1 MNRKYQ
7 DFLHKLDGGFVMLK
21 RYKVAAFGMVC
32 ALAAVAGQSVVPQE
46 KTKETDSNCTET
58 VMFEDLNKIEAATAE
73 EVILEK
79 EAVTKQ
85 RVFINES
92 DVKTMEFSTEAQP
105 EIQKEIVEASELDGY
120 VIPTVDEYLNIRS
133 TPSTDS
139 EIVGKLY
146 VGTKAEI
153 LGEEGDWYR
162 IQSGSV
168 EGYVYKS
175 YTLTGKEAEAFAVE
189 NGYIVCNV
197 LTGGLRV
204 RENPGTD
211 ADVLDI
217 AGEGEKFDI
226 VEMVDGWVA
235 VAFEGETAY
244 LSSDY
249 VSVDY
254 VLGEAISIEEEL
266 AAIRAAEEERARQE
280 KARQEESARQEQ
292 AKQQAAASA
301 VANSKVMQTVQ
312 RDSIAA
318 SDEDIY
324 LLACL
329 VHMEAGWEPYEG
341 QLAVANVVLNRLR
354 AGYGSNISEV
364 IYAKGQ
370 FSGAN
375 SGALARILA
384 SGPNQSC
391 ITAAVEAFSG
401 VNNIGDY
408 RHFISARYAK
418 TGSYSEYTL
427 IGNHCFYKN

>member
-1 MNRKYQ
+1 MNSMEE
-7 DFLHKLDGGFVMLK
+7 LVM
-21 RYKVAAFGMVC
+21 RRQYKVAAFGMAC
-32 ALAAVAGQSVVPQE
+32 MLAAVAGQSIVPQE
-46 KTKETDSNCTET
+46 NTENTDYQYTET
-58 VMFEDLNKIEAATAE
+58 TVSSDLDIVEETSTEA
-73 EVILEK
+73 VLLEK
-79 EAVTKQ
+79 EEVEKQ
-85 RVFINES
+85 RVFLNELQ
-92 DVKTMEFSTEAQP
+92 METEEVTSVTEETQP
-105 EIQKEIVEASELDGY
+105 ELLMGEEDASELDGY
-120 VIPTVDEYLNIRS
+120 ILPSVEEYLNIRL

-139 EIVGKLY
+139 EVVGKLY

-153 LGEEGDWYR
+153 LGEEGDWYQ
-162 IQSGSV
+162 ICSGSV
-168 EGYVYKS
+168 EGYVYKP
-175 YTLTGKEAEAFAVE
+175 YTVTGKEAEAFAVE

-217 AGEGEKFDI
+217 VGEGETFDI
-226 VEMVDGWVA
+226 VEVVEGWVA
-235 VAFEGETAY
+235 IAYEGETAY
-244 LSSDY
+244 LSSDF
-249 VSVDY
+249 VRVDY
-254 VLGEAISIEEEL
+254 VLGEAISIQEEQ
-266 AAIRAAEEERARQE
+266 AAIQAAAEEAALQEQARQE
-280 KARQEESARQEQ
+280 
-292 AKQQAAASA
+292 AAASV
-301 VANSKVMQTVQ
+301 VANSKVMETVQ
-312 RDSIAA
+312 RDSVAA

-329 VHMEAGWEPYEG
+329 IHMEAGWEPYEG

-354 AGYGSNISEV
+354 AGYGSNISDV

-375 SGALARILA
+375 SGALASVLA

-408 RHFISARYAK
+408 RNFIAASYAS
-418 TGSYSEYTL
+418 TSSYSEYTM

>member
-1 MNRKYQ
+1 MR
-7 DFLHKLDGGFVMLK
+7 K
-21 RYKVAAFGMVC
+21 RYKVAALGMAC
-32 ALAAVAGQSVVPQE
+32 MLAAAANQSIVPQE
-46 KTKETDSNCTET
+46 KTEKTNHNYTESVVSSNSDMVEEITNET
-58 VMFEDLNKIEAATAE
+58 VL
-73 EVILEK
+73 LEK
-79 EAVTKQ
+79 EEVTKQ
-85 RVFINES
+85 RVFLNES
-92 DVKTMEFSTEAQP
+92 ELEAETEVEIEMETEIEETEIEIKETQP
-105 EIQKEIVEASELDGY
+105 EIVTGEESELDGY
-120 VIPTVDEYLNIRS
+120 VLPKVEEYLNIRLA
-133 TPSTDS
+133 PSTDS

-146 VGTKAEI
+146 VGTKGEI

-162 IQSGSV
+162 ISSGSV
-168 EGYVYKS
+168 EGYVYKP
-175 YTLTGKEAEAFAVE
+175 YTITGKEAEKFAVE
-189 NGYIVCNV
+189 NGFIVCKV

-217 AGEGEKFDI
+217 VGEGDKFDI
-226 VEMVDGWVA
+226 VELVDGWVA
-235 VAFEGETAY
+235 VAYKGDTAY
-244 LSSDY
+244 LSSDF

-254 VLGEAISIEEEL
+254 VLGEAVSIQEEQ
-266 AAIRAAEEERARQE
+266 AAIQAAAEEAARQE
-280 KARQEESARQEQ
+280 R
-292 AKQQAAASA
+292 AKQEAAASA

-312 RDSIAA
+312 RDSITA

-329 VHMEAGWEPYEG
+329 IHMEAAWEPYEG

-354 AGYGSNISEV
+354 AGYGSNISDV

-375 SGALARILA
+375 SGALASILA

-408 RHFISARYAK
+408 RNFISARYAS
-418 TGSYSEYTL
+418 TSSYSEYTL

>member
-1 MNRKYQ
+1 MR
-7 DFLHKLDGGFVMLK
+7 K
-21 RYKVAAFGMVC
+21 RYKVAALGMAC
-32 ALAAVAGQSVVPQE
+32 MLAAVAKQSVVPQE
-46 KTKETDSNCTET
+46 KTEETDHNYTET
-58 VMFEDLNKIEAATAE
+58 IVSSSDMAE
-73 EVILEK
+73 EMMDETVLLEK
-79 EAVTKQ
+79 EEVTKQ
-85 RVFINES
+85 RVFLPELES
-92 DVKTMEFSTEAQP
+92 EIETKTEVEEIEPLLEETQP
-105 EIQKEIVEASELDGY
+105 EVVEGEASELDGY
-120 VIPTVDEYLNIRS
+120 ILPKVEEYLNIRLA
-133 TPSTDS
+133 PSTDS

-153 LGEEGDWYR
+153 LGEEGDWYQ
-162 IQSGSV
+162 ICSGSV
-168 EGYVYKS
+168 EGYVYKP
-175 YTLTGKEAEAFAVE
+175 YTVTGEEAEILAAE
-189 NGYIVCNV
+189 NGYIVCKV

-217 AGEGEKFDI
+217 VGEGDKFDI
-226 VEMVDGWVA
+226 VDLVDGWVA
-235 VAFEGETAY
+235 VEYEGEVAY
-244 LSSDY
+244 LSSDF

-254 VLGEAISIEEEL
+254 VLGEAISIEEEQ
-266 AAIRAAEEERARQE
+266 AAIQAAMEEA
-280 KARQEESARQEQ
+280 ARQEQ
-292 AKQQAAASA
+292 ARQEAAASA

-312 RDSIAA
+312 RDSVAA

-354 AGYGSNISEV
+354 AGYGSSISDV

-375 SGALARILA
+375 SGALASVLA

-391 ITAAVEAFSG
+391 MTAAVEAFSG

-408 RHFISARYAK
+408 RNFISARYAS
-418 TGSYSEYTL
+418 TSSYSEYTL

>member
-1 MNRKYQ
+1 MWKQ
-7 DFLHKLDGGFVMLK
+7 
-21 RYKVAAFGMVC
+21 YKVAAFGAVC
-32 ALAAVAGQSVVPQE
+32 MLAAVAGRSIVKLVE
-46 KTKETDSNCTET
+46 LEETEDHSET
-58 VMFEDLNKIEAATAE
+58 VVFAAFDASEETAE
-73 EVILEK
+73 TK
-79 EAVTKQ
+79 EAVLLDRESITKQ
-85 RVFINES
+85 MVFLSES
-92 DVKTMEFSTEAQP
+92 ELETMEFTA
-105 EIQKEIVEASELDGY
+105 EIPPKIIKSVEEKLELKSELDGY
-120 VIPTVDEYLNIRS
+120 VIPTVEEYLNVRS

-146 VGTKAEI
+146 VGSKAEI

-162 IQSGSV
+162 VQSGSV

-175 YTLTGKEAEAFAVE
+175 YTTTGKDAETYAFE
-189 NGYIVCNV
+189 NGYMVCNV

-204 RENPGTD
+204 RENPGID
-211 ADVLDI
+211 ADILDI
-217 AGEGEKFDI
+217 VGEGEKFEI
-226 VEMVDGWVA
+226 VELVDGWVA
-235 VAFEGETAY
+235 VTFEGETAY

-254 VLGEAISIEEEL
+254 KLGNAVSIEEEQ
-266 AAIRAAEEERARQE
+266 AAIRAAAEAAARQE
-280 KARQEESARQEQ
+280 KARQE
-292 AKQQAAASA
+292 AAANV
-301 VANSKVMQTVQ
+301 VANSKVMATVQ
-312 RDSIAA
+312 RDSVAA

-341 QLAVANVVLNRLR
+341 QLAVANVVLNRLK
-354 AGYGSNISEV
+354 AGYGSSVSDV

-375 SGALARILA
+375 SGALASVMA

-408 RHFISARYAK
+408 RNFISARSAS
-418 TGSYSEYTL
+418 TGSYSEYTI
-427 IGNHCFYKN
+427 IGNHCFYKR